1 MHGIGE
7 AIDVL
12 ITFVIILVIILI
24 GSCSYIIYDKTNE
37 PEQYQPT
44 WNCAKDIRIC
54 ELYTQIDKLEREYDE
69 RLADCQKRKISI
81 NCYEWARK

>member
-1 MHGIGE
+1 MNGIGD
-7 AIDVL
+7 AIDGL

-24 GSCSYIIYDKTNE
+24 GSCSYIIYNQTSE
-37 PEQYQPT
+37 PQHQPSY
-44 WNCAKDIRIC
+44 NCSKDIRIC

>member
-1 MHGIGE
+1 MNGIGE
-7 AIDVL
+7 AIDLL

-24 GSCSYIIYDKTNE
+24 GSCSSIIYDKTNE

-54 ELYTQIDKLEREYDE
+54 DLYTQIDKLEHEYDK
-69 RLADCQKRKISI
+69 RLEDCQKRKIARD
-81 NCYEWARK
+81 CEEWSRK

>member
-24 GSCSYIIYDKTNE
+24 GYCYDKINE

>member
-24 GSCSYIIYDKTNE
+24 GSCSYIIYDKINE

-44 WNCAKDIRIC
+44 WNCAKDIKIC